1 MDSLLLSRTPGN
13 ETSRAP
19 LKLVV
24 GASAGGHANELI
36 RLLDIAEGTVWPEA
50 AAYVTTLE
58 LTAEVFSRRGKAV
71 HVIGESDRKKPL
83 RAVAVLLR
91 SFGLAARLRPDV
103 VVTTGSMPLA
113 VFAIC
118 AKLFGAKIVWIDSVA
133 QIKDLSLSGKIMRHV
148 ADLCLAQWPEVA
160 AKYPNVEYA
169 GETL

>member
-1 MDSLLLSRTPGN
+1 MDPLVSRP
-13 ETSRAP
+13 EPQRHSPKSP

-36 RLLDIAEGTVWPEA
+36 RLLDIAEGTLWPETT
-50 AAYVTTLE
+50 AYVTTLA
-58 LTAEVFSRRGKAV
+58 LTAEVFSKRGKAV

-83 RAVAVLLR
+83 RAVGVMLR
-91 SFGLAARLRPDV
+91 SFGLAARLRPDIF
-103 VVTTGSMPLA
+103 VTTGSMPLA
-113 VFAIC
+113 VFAIW
-118 AKLFGAKIVWIDSVA
+118 AKLFGAKVVWIDSVA

>member
-1 MDSLLLSRTPGN
+1 MEAFVSPREPREPSPK
-13 ETSRAP
+13 SP

-36 RLLDIAEGTVWPEA
+36 RLLDIAEAGLWPEVM
-50 AAYVTTLE
+50 AYVTTLQ
-58 LTAEVFSRRGKAV
+58 LTAEAFAKRGKAV
-71 HVIGESDRKKPL
+71 HLVGESDRKKPL
-83 RAVAVLLR
+83 RAVAVLFR
-91 SFGLAARLRPDV
+91 SFALAARLRPDV
-103 VVTTGSMPLA
+103 VITTGSMPLA

-133 QIKDLSLSGKIMRHV
+133 QIEDLSLSGKIMRHV

-160 AKYPNVEYA
+160 AKYRNVEYA